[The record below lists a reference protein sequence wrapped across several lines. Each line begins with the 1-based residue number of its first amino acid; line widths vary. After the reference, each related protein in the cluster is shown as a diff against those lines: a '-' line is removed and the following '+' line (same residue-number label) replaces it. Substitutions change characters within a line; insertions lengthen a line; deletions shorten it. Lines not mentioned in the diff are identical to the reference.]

1 MYNSKFLL
9 ALAALADA
17 SLAQTFPDP
26 ACASLT
32 SELLLAAPTIPAA
45 VVSAFGGQSGIP
57 SVENLLSHPDTYVEE
72 ICNIVGVLPSS
83 VIPEFAGWGSSLL
96 NYASVE
102 ISSYDAV
109 VTKCITTGTAAASIT
124 SFIHSIASAPGALCQ
139 PTSTSAPSGGNSTAH
154 VTQYSTYTP
163 YPTATHS
170 GNSTTNHTGV
180 PTTSI
185 PTAAAARPTGAFV
198 GAAAIG
204 GLLGAVALL

>member
-1 MYNSKFLL
+1 MYSSKFLL

-26 ACASLT
+26 ACPSLT
-32 SELLLAAPTIPAA
+32 EALLLAAPTIPPS
-45 VVSAFGGQSGIP
+45 VVSAFGGQGGIP
-57 SVENLLSHPDTYVEE
+57 SVENLLSHPDTYVED
-72 ICNIVGVLPSS
+72 ICVVAGSLPSS
-83 VIPEFAGWGSSLL
+83 VLSDFAGWGSSLL
-96 NYASVE
+96 DYASVS

-139 PTSTSAPSGGNSTAH
+139 PTSTNVPSGGNSTAS
-154 VTQYSTYTP
+154 VTP

-170 GNSTTNHTGV
+170 GNATTPHTGV

-198 GAAAIG
+198 GAAAVG
-204 GLLGAVALL
+204 GLLGAIALL